1 MPDLTFDIFETPHG
15 WVGVLAS
22 ERGIRRTTLPEP
34 SIEACREKLGNAID
48 DAERTPDKFVDLRRE
63 IERFLEGED
72 VDFGDIPIDLDDAS
86 PFHRAA
92 WQACRTIPAGET
104 RPYRWLA
111 SAAGRPNAPRAAGQA
126 MARNRLPFLIPCH
139 RVIASDGS
147 LGGYGSGKTRL
158 DLKKRLLDM
167 EARSRALTAT

>member
-22 ERGIRRTTLPEP
+22 EQGIRRTTLPEP
-34 SIEACREKLGNAID
+34 NIEACQEKLGSAVD
-48 DAERTPDKFVDLRRE
+48 DAERTPGKFIDLRHK
-63 IERFLEGED
+63 IERFLDGED
-72 VDFGDIPIDLDDAS
+72 VDFGDVPIDLDDAS
-86 PFHRAA
+86 PFLRAA

-111 SAAGRPNAPRAAGQA
+111 VAAGRPNAPRAAGQA

-147 LGGYGSGKTRL
+147 LGGYGSGRTRL
-158 DLKKRLLDM
+158 ELKKRLLDM
-167 EARSRALTAT
+167 EARLQAAT

>member
-1 MPDLTFDIFETPHG
+1 MPNLTYDVFETPHG

-34 SIEACREKLGNAID
+34 HIEACRDKLGDAID
-48 DAERTPDKFVDLRRE
+48 DAERTPEKFTDLRE
-63 IERFLEGED
+63 KIERFLNGEN
-72 VDFGDIPIDLDDAS
+72 VDFDDVPIDVDDAS

-92 WQACRTIPAGET
+92 WLACRTIPAGET

-147 LGGYGSGKTRL
+147 LGGYGSGRTRL
-158 DLKKRLLDM
+158 ELKKRLLDM
-167 EARSRALTAT
+167 EASGSTPL

>member
-1 MPDLTFDIFETPHG
+1 MTDLSFDIFETPHG

-22 ERGIRRTTLPEP
+22 EQGIRRTTLPEP
-34 SIEACREKLGNAID
+34 TIEACRDKLGEAID
-48 DAERTPDKFVDLRRE
+48 DAERTPGRFLDLRRK
-63 IERFLEGED
+63 IERFLDGDD
-72 VDFGDIPIDLDDAS
+72 VDFGDVPIDVDDAS
-86 PFHRAA
+86 PFLRAA

-158 DLKKRLLDM
+158 ELKKRLLDM
-167 EARSRALTAT
+167 EARLQTAT

>member
-1 MPDLTFDIFETPHG
+1 MGGCLSVRTGSPPNDPARTHHRILPRKAPAAERTEKS
-15 WVGVLAS
+15 WAS
-22 ERGIRRTTLPEP
+22 
-34 SIEACREKLGNAID
+34 AID
-48 DAERTPDKFVDLRRE
+48 DRRADALGNLSIFATRSSDSWKVNTRTSATC
-63 IERFLEGED
+63 
-72 VDFGDIPIDLDDAS
+72 PIDVTDAS

-147 LGGYGSGKTRL
+147 LGGYGSGRTRL
-158 DLKKRLLDM
+158 ELKKRLLEM
-167 EARSRALTAT
+167 EARSRALT

>member
-1 MPDLTFDIFETPHG
+1 MTALTYDIFETPHG

-22 ERGIRRTTLPEP
+22 EHGIRRTTLPEP
-34 SIEACREKLGNAID
+34 SIEACREKLGSAID
-48 DAERTPDKFVDLRRE
+48 DADRTPDKFVNLRRK
-63 IERFLEGED
+63 IERFLDGEH
-72 VDFGDIPIDLDDAS
+72 VDFGGVPIDVDDAS

-104 RPYRWLA
+104 RPYGWLA

-147 LGGYGSGKTRL
+147 LGGYGSGRTRL
-158 DLKKRLLDM
+158 ELKKRLLEM
-167 EARSRALTAT
+167 EARSRALT